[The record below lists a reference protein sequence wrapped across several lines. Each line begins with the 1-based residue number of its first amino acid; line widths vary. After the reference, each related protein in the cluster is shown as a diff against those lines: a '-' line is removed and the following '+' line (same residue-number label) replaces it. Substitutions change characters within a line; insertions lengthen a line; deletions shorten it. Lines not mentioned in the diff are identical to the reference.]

1 MTNSACNALDS
12 PFRGNAA
19 CHEMTRTANESPT
32 IVVVGP
38 SSRFLSGISYYTVR
52 LANAL
57 SRHARVRAILFRHML
72 PRRLFPGWRR
82 VGQDLCS
89 VSFDGSV
96 DAEEVLDWYDPFTW
110 MKAAAASRFADA
122 VVFQWW
128 TSSVA
133 HMYVALLALLPRQV
147 PVIVEYHE
155 VIDPLEQSLL
165 PVRMYARFLG
175 RIVRL
180 RATHFVVHSDADR
193 NLVAIS
199 YGVPPE
205 RITVIP
211 HPLYDQYPRLDR
223 EKAKENLGIAE
234 ENVILFFGLLR
245 PYKGVK
251 YLVRAFEELPD
262 DVARNTRL
270 LIVGEAWEDRESL
283 ARVRESP
290 RRERITVV
298 DRYVPDREV
307 PLYFS
312 AADMLVLPYTR
323 ASQSGVAHIAMAF
336 GLPVVATRVGGL
348 AEGMVSYTGAF
359 FVSPESVD
367 ELKEEILLHLW
378 EKKKYQPPRELT
390 WESVGEKWMDLCD
403 RVRRCHADRDSHRH

>member
-1 MTNSACNALDS
+1 MSK
-12 PFRGNAA
+12 P
-19 CHEMTRTANESPT
+19 PT

-57 SRHARVRAILFRHML
+57 SRHFRVRAVLFRHML

-82 VGQDLCS
+82 VGEDLCS
-89 VSFDGSV
+89 VAFEGGV
-96 DAEEVLDWYDPFTW
+96 DAAELLDWYNPVTW
-110 MKAAAASRFADA
+110 IKAATIAREADA
-122 VVFQWW
+122 VILQWW

-133 HMYVALLALLPRQV
+133 HMYVAILCLLPRRV

-155 VIDPLEQSLL
+155 VVDPLEQSLL
-165 PVRMYARFLG
+165 PARMYARFLG
-175 RIVRL
+175 RIVRV

-193 NLVAIS
+193 DIVAAS
-199 YGVPPE
+199 YGVRRE

-211 HPLYDQYPRLDR
+211 HPLYDQYPRVDK
-223 EKAKENLGIAE
+223 EKARESLGIAE

-262 DVARNTRL
+262 DVARDTRL

-323 ASQSGVAHIAMAF
+323 ASQSGVAHIAMAY

-348 AEGMVSYTGAF
+348 AEGMGSYPGAF
-359 FVSPESVD
+359 LVSPGSVE
-367 ELKEEILLHLW
+367 ELKGEILQHLP
-378 EKKKYQPPRELT
+378 EKKTYPPPTELA
-390 WESVGEKWMDLCD
+390 WESVGEKWMDLCE
-403 RVRRCHADRDSHRH
+403 RARRCHADRDPHRL